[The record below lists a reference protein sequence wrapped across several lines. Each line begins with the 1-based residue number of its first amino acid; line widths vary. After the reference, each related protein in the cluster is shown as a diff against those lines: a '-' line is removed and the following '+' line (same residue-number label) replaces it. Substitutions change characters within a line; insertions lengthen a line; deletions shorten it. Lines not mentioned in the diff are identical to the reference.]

1 MSMRAFYEARAA
13 ECARDAAETPLAQV
27 RVRAL
32 RAQEAW
38 LEMAGRSDRTDA
50 LRVREAARKA
60 AAAS

>member
-1 MSMRAFYEARAA
+1 MSMRTFYEARAA
-13 ECARDAAETPLAQV
+13 ECAREAAETPLAQV

-38 LEMAGRSDRTDA
+38 LEMTGRSDRTDA